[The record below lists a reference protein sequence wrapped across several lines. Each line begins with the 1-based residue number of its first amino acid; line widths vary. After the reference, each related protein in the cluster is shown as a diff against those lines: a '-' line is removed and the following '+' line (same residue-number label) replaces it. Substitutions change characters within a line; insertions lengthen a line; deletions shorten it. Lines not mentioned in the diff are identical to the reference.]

1 MTTDVVAPAQP
12 ALTDRQE
19 RFIHE
24 YLVDQ
29 NASAAALRAGYA
41 PASARSQS
49 VDLMANPAIRGRIRD
64 ELAALYSS
72 VKLHAADLLRKRM
85 QVAFF
90 DPGKL
95 VDARGNFL
103 ELHQLDEDTRAALL
117 VHSDVRPSGE
127 RYLRMRQP
135 QCNAALSALER
146 RYAQFVEMCRE
157 REEPAAPAPAVEA
170 GPIEVVRLTP
180 PRRGREMEEE
190 MVEAAAVV
198 EVTQDVTRAEPVA
211 REAQPLAPVAR
222 AAPAAPVAVQDTAPN
237 LVQRAAG
244 MVKKLVQGAEA
255 AVPRAETIAQPAPP
269 RPPSG
274 PVRAPVPPR
283 DKYWCDLSGHI
294 DVDHPNIP
302 PDVKARELEKRRLRQ
317 MREEE
322 RNHPPLRYV
331 HSTVGL
337 PDPPWPRDLRP
348 DRPRHA
354 LNNADD
360 PFGDA

>member
-1 MTTDVVAPAQP
+1 MTTDVVDATKP

-157 REEPAAPAPAVEA
+157 REEPVAPAPDVAA
-170 GPIEVVRLTP
+170 GPVEVVRLTP
-180 PRRGREMEEE
+180 SRQGREMEEE
-190 MVEAAAVV
+190 RVEVAAVV

-211 REAQPLAPVAR
+211 QEAQPLAPVAR
-222 AAPAAPVAVQDTAPN
+222 AAIAAVMQETAPS

-255 AVPRAETIAQPAPP
+255 AAPQRAETMAQPAPP

-302 PDVKARELEKRRLRQ
+302 PDVKARELERRRLRQ
-317 MREEE
+317 LREEE

-348 DRPRHA
+348 DRPRYA

-360 PFGDA
+360 PFGDS

>member
-1 MTTDVVAPAQP
+1 
-12 ALTDRQE
+12 
-19 RFIHE
+19 
-24 YLVDQ
+24 
-29 NASAAALRAGYA
+29 
-41 PASARSQS
+41 
-49 VDLMANPAIRGRIRD
+49 
-64 ELAALYSS
+64 
-72 VKLHAADLLRKRM
+72 
-85 QVAFF
+85 
-90 DPGKL
+90 
-95 VDARGNFL
+95 
-103 ELHQLDEDTRAALL
+103 
-117 VHSDVRPSGE
+117 
-127 RYLRMRQP
+127 
-135 QCNAALSALER
+135 
-146 RYAQFVEMCRE
+146 
-157 REEPAAPAPAVEA
+157 
-170 GPIEVVRLTP
+170 
-180 PRRGREMEEE
+180 

-198 EVTQDVTRAEPVA
+198 DVAQEVARAEPVA
-211 REAQPLAPVAR
+211 REAQPLPPV
-222 AAPAAPVAVQDTAPN
+222 APAASAAAHEAAPN

-255 AVPRAETIAQPAPP
+255 AAPP
-269 RPPSG
+269 RTETMAQSAPRRPPSG
-274 PVRAPVPPR
+274 PVRAPAPPR

-317 MREEE
+317 LREEE